1 MRQYF
6 ELWVDPFLTDLIKL
20 YTFYT
25 SANLIQKTKSKVWKK
40 WVDFPFGFEET
51 SHYVQCHDILTG
63 RVSDGL
69 SFMTGWLQLSW

>member
-25 SANLIQKTKSKVWKK
+25 SANLIQKTKVKYEKMSRFSLGLRRPLITYNVMTYWLAEYLMDCHP
-40 WVDFPFGFEET
+40 WQDDFN
-51 SHYVQCHDILTG
+51 
-63 RVSDGL
+63 
-69 SFMTGWLQLSW
+69 